1 MNSFFYKSKKDLK
14 VGLNKA
20 IIFGNTQQV
29 KTILDYAT
37 ENKIIL
43 ELIEK
48 NNYGNYPLLYATNRN
63 NIEKVQL
70 LIDYANKNN
79 IILELNEKDKNGY
92 TPIFAAMQNNNIEMF
107 KLLVEYSIEKGIKL
121 IVDESDIEIAISKN
135 IHIVN

>member
-43 ELIEK
+43 K
-48 NNYGNYPLLYATNRN
+48 
-63 NIEKVQL
+63 
-70 LIDYANKNN
+70 
-79 IILELNEKDKNGY
+79 LNEKKGLWIY
-92 TPIFAAMQNNNIEMF
+92 SNICGNA
-107 KLLVEYSIEKGIKL
+107 K
-121 IVDESDIEIAISKN
+121 
-135 IHIVN
+135 